1 MTYKNKWEV
10 FFDGHAPQYM
20 ENVFTKGT
28 KMEVDFLLKKINL
41 PTGSKILDVGC
52 GTGRH
57 SIELAKKGYKMTG
70 IDLSTGMLERA
81 REAANKED
89 VEIEFIK
96 ADATKFRADRRFDAI
111 ICLCEGAFT
120 LSDLSEDPIEH
131 DRMILKN
138 IYNAL
143 KPGGKFILTC
153 TNAMKLIR
161 EHSREDVDKGLFD
174 PLTLTEITTMEYDT
188 PEGKGMIK
196 GRERGHTAP
205 ELQLL
210 FSLVGFEIEAIYGG
224 TAGNWGK
231 RPIDLDEYEIMVIAG
246 KP

>member
-1 MTYKNKWEV
+1 MTYKNKYET
-10 FFDGHAPQYM
+10 FFDEHASQYM
-20 ENVFTKGT
+20 ENIFTKGT
-28 KMEVDFLLKKINL
+28 KMEVDFLLKKLDL

-57 SIELAKKGYKMTG
+57 SVELAKKGYKMTG
-70 IDLSTGMLERA
+70 IDLSAGMLEKA
-81 REAANKED
+81 REAASKEG
-89 VEIEFIK
+89 VEVEFIK
-96 ADATKFRADRRFDAI
+96 ADATKFRADSRFDAI

-138 IYNAL
+138 IYNSL
-143 KPGGKFILTC
+143 EPGGKFILTC

-161 EHSREDVDKGLFD
+161 KHSQEDVDRGIFD
-174 PLTLTEITTMEYDT
+174 PLTLTEIVTMEYDA
-188 PEGKGMIK
+188 PEGKRK
-196 GRERGHTAP
+196 VKVRERGYTAP

-210 FSLVGFEIEAIYGG
+210 FSLVGFEIKAIYGG
-224 TAGNWGK
+224 TAGNWGE
-231 RPIDLDEYEIMVIAG
+231 RPIELDEYEIMVIAE